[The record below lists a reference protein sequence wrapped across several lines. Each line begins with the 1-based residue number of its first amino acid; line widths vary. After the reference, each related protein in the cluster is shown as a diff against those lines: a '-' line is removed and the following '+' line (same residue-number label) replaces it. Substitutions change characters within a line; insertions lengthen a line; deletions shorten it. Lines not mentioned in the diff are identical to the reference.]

1 MCKAVHADID
11 VSNKDIVEQLKSIEN
26 DPNGLFKLSEILKPS
41 KYSAEELRNKYL
53 SEKYGI

>member
-1 MCKAVHADID
+1 M
-11 VSNKDIVEQLKSIEN
+11 SNKDIVEQLKSIEN

-41 KYSAEELRNKYL
+41 RYSAEELRDKYL